1 MFELHSSV
9 IGRLLT
15 NTMRI
20 LSAGRGRAAQL
31 DNLQKNNNLVFRI
44 KTTHKHRQT
53 SQDEPL
59 ARAVN
64 HECNWPR
71 IALTPVHQIARSRVW
86 TVFQRYSWCSSWSS
100 QSPLTLTP
108 QLQGHKSSLG
118 VDQQPEY
125 LLVPLGCVQC
135 NNRQKLRES
144 GLMES
149 KMKV

>member
-1 MFELHSSV
+1 MFELHTSV

-15 NTMRI
+15 NTMRL
-20 LSAGRGRAAQL
+20 LSAGRGRAVQL
-31 DNLQKNNNLVFRI
+31 SNLQKKNLVFRI
-44 KTTHKHRQT
+44 KTTHEHRQT

-64 HECNWPR
+64 HEYNWPR
-71 IALTPVHQIARSRVW
+71 IALTPVHQIARSHVR
-86 TVFQRYSWCSSWSS
+86 TVFQRYSWWSSWLS

-108 QLQGHKSSLG
+108 QLQGHTSSLG
-118 VDQQPEY
+118 VDQHLEY

-135 NNRQKLRES
+135 NNRQKLGES
-144 GLMES
+144 GLMET